1 MQRLAKEFRISIPL
15 QPQDEPQDLPPNIDS
30 SIQEEYAAKYLQRIG
45 ADPTPEN
52 VRYVLRQK
60 PIQSCSVSAAWRSRG
75 WVTDTIFVA
84 PYAAS
89 GGASARAVS
98 RRTEAAGAEAE
109 AEAGETEEAGAKGR
123 LDAELEEGEAERA
136 VPQSFEH
143 MRARFVYPFNVP
155 ERRERRRR
163 HRVGGQP
170 PRAAGGAQLEAT
182 APTPPAQRARARMQ
196 DEGGR
201 SLGAK
206 LEGPAAVDLAA
217 EELQRPLQVTVE
229 EIEALQKHFMRSFPF
244 SGLADK
250 LSASDIRAL
259 GRFLITTP
267 VLRVIGL
274 LCHYLHWVELAGPYN
289 GQHLSREEREQLFI
303 AVAETWAVI
312 HAQCSEQR
320 ARVVHFLPLV
330 ILSVRAAVEMVFA
343 DAYPVFFA
351 PSHPPGQRALRAMDS
366 RALGILDPGG
376 FASRIPNL
384 ESTAEGL
391 RKVSRAPRGD
401 RAAPRYH
408 GVSALVREA
417 VPVSSYAP
425 ARARQRRASMRRA
438 MREGPT
444 GPPPRGCRAPAAQGE
459 PARRAFGAGPGARGL
474 RGAGT
479 SFGAAAAGRV
489 AVPHRP
495 RNSPRVPRV
504 PPLRQGDRP
513 GPRLP
518 PAGQPRPRSGRPA
531 GASSAPHPGH
541 GGLPLS
547 ARRAPRGGDQ
557 GKEGGDSLPRLTAG
571 SRQHLY
577 KAALERLKA
586 QYGRNK
592 VLQAQHGSVDA
603 IFG

>member
-1 MQRLAKEFRISIPL
+1 MQRLAKEFRIRIPL

-52 VRYVLRQK
+52 MRLVLRQK
-60 PIQSCSVSAAWRSRG
+60 PIQSCSVSTAWRSRG

-84 PYAAS
+84 PYASS
-89 GGASARAVS
+89 GGGSARAVS
-98 RRTEAAGAEAE
+98 RRTEAPPEPD
-109 AEAGETEEAGAKGR
+109 AGEEEEEEAGAKGM

-136 VPQSFEH
+136 APQSFEH

-163 HRVGGQP
+163 RPAGGSS
-170 PRAAGGAQLEAT
+170 PRAAGEPQLRST
-182 APTPPAQRARARMQ
+182 VPTPPAQRARARMQ
-196 DEGGR
+196 HEGGR

-206 LEGPAAVDLAA
+206 LEGPAGVDLAA

-229 EIEALQKHFMRSFPF
+229 EIEALQKHFMRTFPF
-244 SGLADK
+244 SGLAEK

-289 GQHLSREEREQLFI
+289 GKHLSREEREQLFI

-320 ARVVHFLPLV
+320 SRVVHFLPLV

-351 PSHPPGQRALRAMDS
+351 PSHPPGQRALRAIDF
-366 RALGILDPGG
+366 RALSILDPGG

-391 RKVSRAPRGD
+391 RRVSRAPRAG
-401 RAAPRYH
+401 RAAPRYY

-425 ARARQRRASMRRA
+425 ARAQQRRASIRRG
-438 MREGPT
+438 MREGT
-444 GPPPRGCRAPAAQGE
+444 VAPPSHGHRAPRPRP
-459 PARRAFGAGPGARGL
+459 PAGTGVGASER
-474 RGAGT
+474 RGAGAD
-479 SFGAAAAGRV
+479 SGSAAGTAPGRLRSRES
-489 AVPHRP
+489 ART
-495 RNSPRVPRV
+495 PRV
-504 PPLRQGDRP
+504 PPLPSADRP
-513 GPRLP
+513 GPRRP
-518 PAGQPRPRSGRPA
+518 PASWSRPRSGRTV
-531 GASSAPHPGH
+531 GARSAPRPAQA
-541 GGLPLS
+541 GLPLS
-547 ARRAPRGGDQ
+547 ARRAPRGEEEEGA
-557 GKEGGDSLPRLTAG
+557 GKDGGSLPRLTAD

-592 VLQAQHGSVDA
+592 VLQAKHGGVEA